1 MSALKS
7 TENPGFDTVLDFN
20 IFEHHDDEEDLFY
33 KNKLVAIVEGE
44 VTPKQAAIEIDTF
57 ITHDS
62 ERLYKLHRA
71 YHFSPEDL
79 PDEIRGQLPLPAD
92 SNERE
97 LGIHCPNPGGHIEMF
112 MHWVFRLGSAFP
124 PGHVGQ
130 DRLIAFLEALRDL
143 PRHEIVTIASPS
155 VASPSDDQVEQ
166 NMYTTLE
173 VWPIGGHWLL
183 LQMVAHYEAQAYLYR
198 LYAAT
203 RLPPTEIDLRLRNF
217 QSAIARMTALDLIDC
232 GWLSSLEGILPLHPW
247 YPDLNDPEGQ
257 GFGQDQGFRWLAGWI
272 IAGVQWL
279 LRAEVGQ
286 YVYQQCQKREKIVER
301 PEMWS
306 MQRWQQW
313 KDQFAFAANE
323 VWVGVHAQE
332 LARLA
337 LQKMIEYEGGGAT
350 AGGDL

>member
-1 MSALKS
+1 MSSPES
-7 TENPGFDTVLDFN
+7 TENPGFDTVLDFH
-20 IFEHHDDEEDLFY
+20 IFEPHDDEEDLFY
-33 KNKLVAIVEGE
+33 KNKLVALVEGE
-44 VTPKQAAIEIDTF
+44 ITPQQAATEIDTF

-71 YHFSPEDL
+71 YHFVPDTL
-79 PDEIRGQLPLPAD
+79 PDEIRRRLPLPHGKD
-92 SNERE
+92 ERE
-97 LGIHCPNPGGHIEMF
+97 LGIYCPNPGGHIEMF

-130 DRLIAFLEALRDL
+130 DRLIAFLKALRDL
-143 PRHEIVTIASPS
+143 PRHKIVT
-155 VASPSDDQVEQ
+155 VASPSDNKVVEE

-173 VWPIGGHWLL
+173 VWPMGGHWLL
-183 LQMVAHYEAQAYLYR
+183 LQMVAHYEEQAYLYR
-198 LYAAT
+198 LYAAK

-232 GWLSSLEGILPLHPW
+232 GWLSSLEGILPSHPW

-257 GFGQDQGFRWLAGWI
+257 GLGEDQGFRWLAGWI
-272 IAGVQWL
+272 IAGAQWL
-279 LRAEVGQ
+279 LRAEVGR
-286 YVYQQCQKREKIVER
+286 YVYQQCLKREKIVER
-301 PEMWS
+301 SEMWS
-306 MQRWQQW
+306 MERWRQW

-323 VWVGVHAQE
+323 ARVGVHAQE

-337 LQKMIEYEGGGAT
+337 LQKMTDYEGGGDAI